1 MKGVKNLESKP
12 LKRFV
17 FDAGPFIL
25 LFTNEE
31 GSDIVREAVLL
42 HERGEI
48 EIFMHPNNLVESY
61 VVISQI
67 SKENPELLA
76 RQVEPSAVVR
86 SAYAT
91 LNVVCDEETALELGA
106 LKSKYEDKPWGDLSS
121 AALALRLLDRE
132 KVPVIILDEEKHFED
147 IKEVVSV
154 KISDLKECVSGKWE
168 KDKFM

>member
-1 MKGVKNLESKP
+1 MRGVKNSESKP
-12 LKRFV
+12 LKRLV

-31 GSDIVREAVLL
+31 GSDIAREAVLL

-61 VVISQI
+61 AVISRI
-67 SKENPELLA
+67 IEENPELLT
-76 RQVEPSAVVR
+76 RKVEPDAVIR

-91 LNVVCDEETALELGA
+91 LNVVYDEETALKLGA
-106 LKSKYEDKPWGDLSS
+106 LKLKYEDKPWGDLSS
-121 AALALRLLDRE
+121 AALSLRLSDGE
-132 KVPVIILDEEKHFED
+132 KVPVIILNEEKHFED

-154 KISDLKECVSGKWE
+154 KLSDLKVYMTE
-168 KDKFM
+168 K

>member
-1 MKGVKNLESKP
+1 MRDVKNLAGKP
-12 LKRFV
+12 LKRLV

-31 GSDIVREAVLL
+31 GSDIAREAVLL
-42 HERGEI
+42 HEKGEI

-61 VVISQI
+61 AVISRI

-76 RQVEPSAVVR
+76 RKVEPSAVIR

-91 LNVVCDEETALELGA
+91 LNVVYDEETALKLGA
-106 LKSKYEDKPWGDLSS
+106 LKLKYEDKPWGDLSS
-121 AALALRLLDRE
+121 AALALRLSDGE
-132 KVPVIILDEEKHFED
+132 KVPVIILDKEKHFED

-154 KISDLKECVSGKWE
+154 KVSDLREYMIGKKEK
-168 KDKFM
+168 KLR

>member
-1 MKGVKNLESKP
+1 MRGVKNLASKP
-12 LKRFV
+12 LKKLV

-31 GSDIVREAVLL
+31 GSDIAREAVLL
-42 HERGEI
+42 HEKGEI

-61 VVISQI
+61 AVISRI

-76 RQVEPSAVVR
+76 RKVEPSAVIR

-91 LNVVCDEETALELGA
+91 LNVVYDEETALKLGA
-106 LKSKYEDKPWGDLSS
+106 LKLKYEDKPWGDLSS
-121 AALALRLLDRE
+121 AALALRLSDGE
-132 KVPVIILDEEKHFED
+132 KVPVIILNKEKHFED

-154 KISDLKECVSGKWE
+154 KVSDLREYMMGKKEK
-168 KDKFM
+168 KLR

>member
-1 MKGVKNLESKP
+1 MRDVKNLAGKP
-12 LKRFV
+12 LKRLV

-31 GSDIVREAVLL
+31 GSDIAREAVLL
-42 HERGEI
+42 HENGEI

-61 VVISQI
+61 AVISRI

-76 RQVEPSAVVR
+76 RKVEPSAVIR

-91 LNVVCDEETALELGA
+91 LNVVYDEETALKLGA
-106 LKSKYEDKPWGDLSS
+106 LKLKYEDKPWGDLSS
-121 AALALRLLDRE
+121 AALALRLSDGE
-132 KVPVIILDEEKHFED
+132 KVPVIILDKEKHFED

-154 KISDLKECVSGKWE
+154 KVSDLREYMIGKKEK
-168 KDKFM
+168 KLR

>member
-1 MKGVKNLESKP
+1 MKGLKNSESKP

-17 FDAGPFIL
+17 FDAGPFVL

-42 HERGEI
+42 HEGGEI

-61 VVISQI
+61 AVISRI
-67 SKENPELLA
+67 GKINPELLA
-76 RQVEPSAVVR
+76 RKVEASAVVR

-91 LNVVCDEETALELGA
+91 LNVVCDEETVLKLGA
-106 LKSKYEDKPWGDLSS
+106 LKLKYEDKPWGDLSS
-121 AALALRLLDRE
+121 AALALRLSDGE

-154 KISDLKECVSGKWE
+154 KVSDLRGYMTGKVG
-168 KDKFM
+168 KT

>member
-1 MKGVKNLESKP
+1 MRGVRNLVSKP
-12 LKRFV
+12 LKKLV

-31 GSDIVREAVLL
+31 GSDIAKEAVLL

-61 VVISQI
+61 AVLSRIS
-67 SKENPELLA
+67 EEHPELLA
-76 RQVEPSAVVR
+76 RNVEPSAVIR

-91 LNVVCDEETALELGA
+91 LNVVYDEETAMKLGA
-106 LKSKYEDKPWGDLSS
+106 LKLRYENKPWGDLSS
-121 AALALRLLDRE
+121 AALALRLSDGE

-154 KISDLKECVSGKWE
+154 KVSDLRDYMRGRE
-168 KDKFM
+168 KRK

>member
-1 MKGVKNLESKP
+1 MRDVKNLAGKP
-12 LKRFV
+12 LKRLV

-31 GSDIVREAVLL
+31 GSDIAREAVLL

-61 VVISQI
+61 AVISRI

-76 RQVEPSAVVR
+76 RKVEPSAVIR

-91 LNVVCDEETALELGA
+91 LNVVYDEETALKLGA
-106 LKSKYEDKPWGDLSS
+106 LKLKYEDKPWGDLSS
-121 AALALRLLDRE
+121 AALALRLSDGE
-132 KVPVIILDEEKHFED
+132 KVPVIILDKEKHFED

-154 KISDLKECVSGKWE
+154 KVSDLREYMIGKKEK
-168 KDKFM
+168 KLR